1 MSMPSYS
8 PVAQPLMFRRTR
20 HDQTRLRAYKRE
32 LSNMLEETMR
42 DVEPIFDDD
51 FLSQP
56 QDPREA
62 AMFEQIRNH
71 YLPECILAYNAV
83 LYFAGHGLSRTWL
96 VQCMELA
103 QRVARNSNL
112 TNAFVEGGRMRE
124 LVHSFAMDS
133 QALLQAN
140 EQGKN
145 RGKSSRKERG
155 IDMWQVQWKQDY
167 QELDLDALD

>member
-1 MSMPSYS
+1 MSTPFYS
-8 PVAQPLMFRRTR
+8 PAQPLIFHRNR
-20 HDQTRLRAYKRE
+20 HDQTRLRTYKRE

-51 FLSQP
+51 FLCQP
-56 QDPREA
+56 QDPKEA
-62 AMFEQIRNH
+62 AMFQQIRNH

-124 LVHSFAMDS
+124 LVHAFAMDS

-155 IDMWQVQWKQDY
+155 IDMWQVQWKEDH